1 MAKFDLDDLVQL
13 AGLLNNKEKEEK
25 TELESLL
32 DVLGGSNK
40 KDDEFDLSDLTNLL
54 GGSKKEE
61 PDLTTLVTLLGKTN
75 KKENNDIDLSSLAG
89 LFGNSKKEDTIDA
102 DDLLALFGK
111 KEEKKESLIKPEML
125 VALAPILL
133 KIAKDADLAD
143 KIKDLLT
150 DDKKKKKKKTTS
162 TKKKS
167 TSTKKK
173 TSSSTKKKTTA
184 KKTTTTTKKVTTTKK
199 TTTKKANADSEVI
212 SYVESASNYT
222 ANGNASDETFGQKA
236 KRYFIT
242 VVDFIFYDGEIKGYK
257 WDELTTSAKA
267 KVVYYALKIDSK
279 IDEKFPDYKNT
290 ISTKYNDIKAKL
302 VAKYL
307 DITNTICSNS
317 DYDKKHCDIVKQD
330 FELLKKSVG
339 ITWDIVVD
347 AFKYAYDKS
356 ASYLKTWYETFSGK

>member
-1 MAKFDLDDLVQL
+1 MEK
-13 AGLLNNKEKEEK
+13 NNIKIY
-25 TELESLL
+25 
-32 DVLGGSNK
+32 
-40 KDDEFDLSDLTNLL
+40 LL
-54 GGSKKEE
+54 GVISAIVLILAVIGVISLFNTKDTTPLPAVKNMYATVLKTGIGEIVVDPIDEE
-61 PDLTTLVTLLGKTN
+61 IDGTYTVKVDYDFEVGDFVLVDGDKVTL
-75 KKENNDIDLSSLAG
+75 
-89 LFGNSKKEDTIDA
+89 
-102 DDLLALFGK
+102 
-111 KEEKKESLIKPEML
+111 
-125 VALAPILL
+125 
-133 KIAKDADLAD
+133 IAKNDNFS
-143 KIKDLLT
+143 
-150 DDKKKKKKKTTS
+150 TTS
-162 TKKKS
+162 KVTDTTTSRTTIEQTVTTPK
-167 TSTKKK
+167 TST
-173 TSSSTKKKTTA
+173 TTKVVSDTTNKKTTA
-184 KKTTTTTKKVTTTKK
+184 KKTITTTKKVTTTKK

>member
-1 MAKFDLDDLVQL
+1 MNNDNEKVILKNMYATVLKSSNGEIVVDPIDEEIDGTYTVKVDYDFEVGDFVLVD
-13 AGLLNNKEKEEK
+13 GDK
-25 TELESLL
+25 
-32 DVLGGSNK
+32 
-40 KDDEFDLSDLTNLL
+40 
-54 GGSKKEE
+54 
-61 PDLTTLVTLLGKTN
+61 VTL
-75 KKENNDIDLSSLAG
+75 
-89 LFGNSKKEDTIDA
+89 
-102 DDLLALFGK
+102 
-111 KEEKKESLIKPEML
+111 
-125 VALAPILL
+125 
-133 KIAKDADLAD
+133 IAKNDNFSTTS
-143 KIKDLLT
+143 KVT
-150 DDKKKKKKKTTS
+150 DTTTSRTTIEQTVTTPKTSTTTKVVSDTTGKKTT
-162 TKKKS
+162 T
-167 TSTKKK
+167 
-173 TSSSTKKKTTA
+173 

-212 SYVESASNYT
+212 SYVESASSYT
-222 ANGNASDETFGQKA
+222 TNGNASDETFGQKA

-257 WDELTTSAKA
+257 WYELTTSAKA

-279 IDEKFPDYKNT
+279 IDEKFPNYKNT
-290 ISTKYNDIKAKL
+290 ISIKYNDIKAKL

-307 DITNTICSNS
+307 DITNSICSNS

>member
-1 MAKFDLDDLVQL
+1 MEK
-13 AGLLNNKEKEEK
+13 NNIKIY
-25 TELESLL
+25 
-32 DVLGGSNK
+32 
-40 KDDEFDLSDLTNLL
+40 LL
-54 GGSKKEE
+54 GVISAIVLILAVIGVISLFNTKDTTPLPAIKNMYATVLKTGNGEIVVDPIDEE
-61 PDLTTLVTLLGKTN
+61 IDGTYTVKVDYDFEVGDFVLVDGDKVTL
-75 KKENNDIDLSSLAG
+75 
-89 LFGNSKKEDTIDA
+89 
-102 DDLLALFGK
+102 
-111 KEEKKESLIKPEML
+111 
-125 VALAPILL
+125 
-133 KIAKDADLAD
+133 IAKNDNFS
-143 KIKDLLT
+143 
-150 DDKKKKKKKTTS
+150 TTS
-162 TKKKS
+162 KVTDTTTSRTTIEQTVTTPK
-167 TSTKKK
+167 TST
-173 TSSSTKKKTTA
+173 TTKVVSDTTNKKTTA
-184 KKTTTTTKKVTTTKK
+184 KKTTTTTKKVTATKK

>member
-1 MAKFDLDDLVQL
+1 MEK
-13 AGLLNNKEKEEK
+13 NNIKIY
-25 TELESLL
+25 
-32 DVLGGSNK
+32 
-40 KDDEFDLSDLTNLL
+40 LL
-54 GGSKKEE
+54 GVISAIVLILAVIGVISLFNMNNDNEKVILKNMYATVLKSSNGEIVVDPIDEE
-61 PDLTTLVTLLGKTN
+61 IDGTYTVKVDYDFEVGDFVLVDGDKVTL
-75 KKENNDIDLSSLAG
+75 
-89 LFGNSKKEDTIDA
+89 
-102 DDLLALFGK
+102 
-111 KEEKKESLIKPEML
+111 
-125 VALAPILL
+125 
-133 KIAKDADLAD
+133 IAKNDNFSTTS
-143 KIKDLLT
+143 KVT
-150 DDKKKKKKKTTS
+150 DTTTSRTTIEQTVTTPKTSTTTKVVSDTTGKKTT
-162 TKKKS
+162 T
-167 TSTKKK
+167 
-173 TSSSTKKKTTA
+173 

-199 TTTKKANADSEVI
+199 TTTKKVNADSEVI
-212 SYVESASNYT
+212 SYVESASTYT
-222 ANGNASDETFGQKA
+222 ANGNANDETFGQKA

>member
-1 MAKFDLDDLVQL
+1 MKK
-13 AGLLNNKEKEEK
+13 NNIKIY
-25 TELESLL
+25 
-32 DVLGGSNK
+32 
-40 KDDEFDLSDLTNLL
+40 LL
-54 GGSKKEE
+54 GVISAIVLILAVIGVISLFNTKDTTPLPVIKNMYATVLKTGNSEIVVDPIDEE
-61 PDLTTLVTLLGKTN
+61 IDGTYTVKVDYDFEVGDFVLVDGDKVTL
-75 KKENNDIDLSSLAG
+75 
-89 LFGNSKKEDTIDA
+89 
-102 DDLLALFGK
+102 
-111 KEEKKESLIKPEML
+111 
-125 VALAPILL
+125 
-133 KIAKDADLAD
+133 IAKNDNFS
-143 KIKDLLT
+143 
-150 DDKKKKKKKTTS
+150 TTS
-162 TKKKS
+162 KVTDTTTSRTTIEQTVTTPK
-167 TSTKKK
+167 TST
-173 TSSSTKKKTTA
+173 TTKVVSDTTNKKTTA